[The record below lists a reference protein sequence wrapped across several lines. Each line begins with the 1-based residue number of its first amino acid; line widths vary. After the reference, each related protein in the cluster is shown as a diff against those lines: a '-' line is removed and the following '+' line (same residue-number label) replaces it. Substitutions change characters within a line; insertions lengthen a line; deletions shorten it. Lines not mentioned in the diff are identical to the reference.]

1 MENEGFN
8 ERLEKIFALQVE
20 LKNDMKHLTQRMDT
34 RAEEIRELAT
44 RVSGLETRMAVN
56 DLQTKKNSSWFDYAF
71 KGVMALVVGYVAV
84 RVGLK

>member
-44 RVSGLETRMAVN
+44 RVSALETRMAVN
-56 DLQTKKNSSWFDYAF
+56 DLQTKKNSSWFDYVF
-71 KGVMALVVGYVAV
+71 KGVMTLVAGYVAV
-84 RVGLK
+84 RVNLK